1 MGFELVE
8 LALLHAVPYL
18 GDELLG
24 AEGEVGL
31 HHPVVVGGL
40 LLEDFD
46 DGMYCLIRNDSP
58 RTLF

>member
-1 MGFELVE
+1 MGLQRVE
-8 LALLHAVPYL
+8 LLLLAAVPDL
-18 GDELLG
+18 GDKLLG

-31 HHPVVVGGL
+31 HHPVVVGGF

-46 DGMYCLIRNDSP
+46 DGMYCLIQNDSP